1 MPLCICA
8 IALTFKMLTFLQNHK
23 NELLASLVAVILF
36 LLIRFI
42 VIKTVRRIGK
52 MSDINS
58 VRTRLVSRYISFGLG
73 IITLVAIVLIWGVNI
88 REIGLIMSSV
98 FAVIGVALFAT
109 WSILSNVTSGIILF
123 FYFPYKIGD
132 RIRIQDKDFPE
143 EAVILAIQAFNINL
157 LKDNGE
163 LLTYPNNLLLQKGVV
178 LIQKQVVSDDDLDQ
192 HF

>member
-1 MPLCICA
+1 
-8 IALTFKMLTFLQNHK
+8 MLTFFQNHQ
-23 NELLASLVAVILF
+23 NELLASLVAVVLF
-36 LLIRFI
+36 VVVRFI
-42 VIKTVRRIGK
+42 VIKTVRRIGR
-52 MSDINS
+52 MSDINL

-73 IITLVAIVLIWGVNI
+73 LITIVSIVLVWGVNI

-143 EAVILAIQAFNINL
+143 EAVIVDIQAFNINL

-178 LIQKQVVSDDDLDQ
+178 LIKKADSNR
-192 HF
+192 